1 MVLAR
6 VTNDLEELRGPDVLH
21 AIVVPAPWLEQG
33 ASIEVQLPR
42 LLPCARCVG
51 GGCDLCERKGAFE
64 QSASGISSEVVVILP
79 QLLGSASGPVCL
91 RLPAC
96 GARHASDPELPLGHL
111 LLTVVPREPA
121 EGWQPASSVR
131 KLETARSTDSNAA
144 RAAGIWAALVLL
156 ASLLSWWCL
165 T

>member
-1 MVLAR
+1 
-6 VTNDLEELRGPDVLH
+6 VLH
-21 AIVVPAPWLEQG
+21 AIVVPTPWLEQG
-33 ASIEVQLPR
+33 VSIEVQLPR

-64 QSASGISSEVVVILP
+64 QAASGASSEVVVTLP
-79 QLLGSASGPVCL
+79 QLLGGASGPVCL

-96 GARHASDPELPLGHL
+96 GARHATDPDLPLGHL

-121 EGWQPASSVR
+121 DGWQPASSVR
-131 KLETARSTDSNAA
+131 KLETSHSTQSSA
-144 RAAGIWAALVLL
+144 RAAGIWAALLL
-156 ASLLSWWCL
+156 LVSLLSWWCL

>member
-1 MVLAR
+1 MLAR
-6 VTNDLEELRGPDVLH
+6 VTKDLEELRGPDVLH
-21 AIVVPAPWLEQG
+21 AIVVPTPWLEQG
-33 ASIEVQLPR
+33 VSIEVQLPR

-64 QSASGISSEVVVILP
+64 QSTSGASSEVVVTLP
-79 QLLGSASGPVCL
+79 QLLGGASGPVCL

-111 LLTVVPREPA
+111 LLTVVPREPV
-121 EGWQPASSVR
+121 EGWKPASSVR
-131 KLETARSTDSNAA
+131 KLETNPSTERNAA
-144 RAAGIWAALVLL
+144 RAAGIWAALALL
-156 ASLLSWWCL
+156 VSLLSWWCL

>member
-1 MVLAR
+1 
-6 VTNDLEELRGPDVLH
+6 VLH

-42 LLPCARCVG
+42 LLPCARCLG

-64 QSASGISSEVVVILP
+64 QATSGASSEVVVTLP
-79 QLLGSASGPVCL
+79 QLLGGATGPVCL

-96 GARHASDPELPLGHL
+96 GARHASDPDLPLGHL
-111 LLTVVPREPA
+111 LLTVVPRERV
-121 EGWQPASSVR
+121 EGWEPASSVR
-131 KLETARSTDSNAA
+131 KLETTSTQSSA
-144 RAAGIWAALVLL
+144 RAAGIWAALVVLG
-156 ASLLSWWCL
+156 SLLSWWCL